1 MVNFLSCDW
10 GTSSF
15 RLRLVDA
22 QSLRILAVQR
32 SQEGIAATF
41 NSLGLRT
48 RENPEERLLS
58 YLLLIKKYISKM
70 EQEKN
75 TDLSGVPVVVSG
87 MASSSIG
94 MANLPYRDL
103 PFSVDGRDIGAAYYE
118 ASPDFAHPLLL
129 VSGVRSETDVMRGE
143 ETQLIGSVP
152 DDVAAAAEG
161 FYIFP
166 GTHSK
171 HIWVKDGQVTAFK
184 TYMTGELF
192 KLLSEESI
200 LREGVEENDNLHN
213 TNCLQHFEDG
223 VRDAR
228 GANLLQSVFR
238 VRTNSLFGKR
248 SKQGN
253 FNYLSGL
260 LIGAE
265 LGEITPAECP
275 HVYLC
280 GGSNLRERY
289 AAALDVLGIKD
300 KARAFP
306 ADWAEEAV
314 VRGQLK
320 IYKHFT
326 HST

>member
-15 RLRLVDA
+15 RLRLVEA
-22 QSLRILAVQR
+22 QSFRVLAVQE

-41 NSLGLRT
+41 NRLDLRT
-48 RENPEERLLS
+48 RENPEERLRS
-58 YLLLIKKYISKM
+58 YLLLIKKYISGI

-75 TDLSGVPVVVSG
+75 TGLAGVPVIISG

-103 PFSVDGRDIGAAYYE
+103 PFSVDGRDIGAAYYD
-118 ASPDFAHPLLL
+118 ASPGFAHPVLL

-152 DDVAAAAEG
+152 DNATAADG
-161 FYIFP
+161 IYIFP

-171 HIWVKDGQVTAFK
+171 HIWVKNGQVTAFK

-213 TNCLQHFEDG
+213 TNYLQHFEDG
-223 VRDAR
+223 VRDAQ
-228 GANLLQSVFR
+228 GTNLLHSVFR

-248 SKQGN
+248 SKQEN

-265 LGEITPAECP
+265 LGEITPAETP

-280 GGSNLRERY
+280 CGSNLKGRY
-289 AAALDVLGIKD
+289 AAALGVLGIKD
-300 KARAFP
+300 KAQTFP
-306 ADWAEEAV
+306 ADWADEAV
-314 VRGQLK
+314 VRGQVK
-320 IYKHFT
+320 IYKQFT